1 MILLKSARTR
11 EKINCDWI
19 MARNEFIDEEYIE
32 MEINKI
38 VKSLENIEEVLQD
51 TFEIRRQVEYYDKKD
66 FDIEDVY
73 SDEILSKIHRAN
85 TIIDKIHI
93 MVNQV
98 WI

>member
-1 MILLKSARTR
+1 
-11 EKINCDWI
+11 